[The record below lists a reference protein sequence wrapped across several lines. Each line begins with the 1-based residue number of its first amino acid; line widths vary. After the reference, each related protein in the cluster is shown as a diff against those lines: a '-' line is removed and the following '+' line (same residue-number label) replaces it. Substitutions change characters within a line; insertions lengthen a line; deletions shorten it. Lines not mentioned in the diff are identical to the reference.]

1 MRSLKNRKLLIQF
14 KMNAILLRYLQQIVC
29 MMETCRNMMGTTR
42 LDNKIARLQQIES
55 LLLDHPEGLTQAE
68 LARRLGVNRST
79 IHRNLIDVGSYVYEE
94 DGRCFI
100 DRKAYLVSV
109 RFNLHEALS
118 IHLAA
123 RLLTQTLDRQNP
135 NAASALR
142 KLGMALD
149 RLAPLISEHLARS
162 ADAIEEDAR
171 WQDANYLRIL
181 EILTMSWAERRKVR
195 IWFSGS
201 SEEPVREFVF
211 STYYIEPVAAGRST
225 YAIGLRQP
233 PDEVRT
239 FKIERIQRAEMLRE
253 TFSIPGDFDPSAL
266 LHDAWGI
273 WYTGHEPV
281 DVILKFGPRATKRV
295 GETRWHRSEQ
305 VMPQADGSLL
315 WRALIAEPREM
326 LPWIRGWGAEVE
338 VIAPPELREALIH
351 EVRLMAETYHLG

>member
-1 MRSLKNRKLLIQF
+1 MMNR
-14 KMNAILLRYLQQIVC
+14 
-29 MMETCRNMMGTTR
+29 TR
-42 LDNKIARLQQIES
+42 LDHKIVRLQQIET
-55 LLLDHPEGLTQAE
+55 LLLDHPEGMTQAE

-79 IHRNLIDVGSYVYEE
+79 IHRNLADVSSYVYE
-94 DGRCFI
+94 DGGRVFI

-142 KLGMALD
+142 KLGVALE
-149 RLAPLISEHLARS
+149 RLAPLISAHLGRS
-162 ADAIEEDAR
+162 AEAIEEDAR
-171 WQDANYLRIL
+171 WQDANYLHIL
-181 EILTMSWAERRKVR
+181 ETLTMSWAERRKVR

-201 SEEPVREFVF
+201 SSEPVREFTF
-211 STYYIEPVAAGRST
+211 STYYIEPGAAGRST

-239 FKIERIQRAEMLRE
+239 FKIERIQRAELLRE
-253 TFSIPGDFDPSAL
+253 PFAIPEDFDPSAL

-273 WYTGHEPV
+273 WYTGEEPV
-281 DVILKFGPRATKRV
+281 EVILKFGPRATKRV

-305 VMPQADGSLL
+305 VVPQADGSLL

-338 VIAPPELREALIH
+338 VIAPPELREALIN
-351 EVRLMAETYHLG
+351 EVRLMTKTYHLD